1 MRLRIFTVAAL
12 FAPFCLAA
20 SLKADAS
27 PSLQHSSS
35 QSNSQLLSVRQP
47 IILAQETW
55 AQFSPKQG
63 GFTVLMPGKPIEEKE
78 SDKSDDGTTESYTYT
93 VEAKEG
99 AFLLG
104 YTEFPSDISANDP
117 QGLLDAATEGLAQDG
132 GKLLRQRKISLSGIP
147 GREVQYKNADGTTGT
162 ARIFVMKRRLYQLH
176 AIATQTQDVKKF
188 FDSFKFI

>member
-20 SLKADAS
+20 SPKADAS
-27 PSLQHSSS
+27 PSS
-35 QSNSQLLSVRQP
+35 QVLAVQQP
-47 IILAQETW
+47 ILLAKESWTQL
-55 AQFSPKQG
+55 SPKQG

-78 SDKSDDGTTESYTYT
+78 TDKSDDTTTESYTYT
-93 VEAKEG
+93 VETKEG

-104 YTEFPSDISANDP
+104 YTEFPSDISADDP
-117 QGLLDAATEGLAQDG
+117 QGLLDAAAEGLTQDG
-132 GKLLRQRKISLSGIP
+132 GKLLRQRKISLSNNP

-162 ARIFVMKRRLYQLH
+162 ARIFVVKRRLYQLH
-176 AIATQTQDVKKF
+176 AITPQTQDIKKF